1 MPLFNKILV
10 SENLYAWD
18 NGWLYFWLT
27 LSILLVLFALLTY
40 TFFKVCRR
48 KSAFISLG
56 IMLVL
61 SIVCFIFNLYILE
74 IILAA
79 IFTAIITV
87 CLFCNL
93 GDLRAYLASPFK
105 KTAAKA
111 ANFGVEKIYNR
122 EALYKKIETTVI
134 ALSKSKTGAIMTF
147 EKNTSL
153 NDIIKNGVPI
163 HAPVSPELLQTIF
176 YEGTR
181 LHDGA
186 VVIHGNEIVAAS
198 VFFTPTTKPFAGKYG
213 SRHRAAIGISEI
225 SDAVTVVVSEET
237 GRISFAV
244 NGELESVDQSIFL
257 RVFENYMSESSSP
270 TQKEEQLSILFYY
283 MDSKYI
289 YDYLIKVQSITKI
302 GLLYSKDPYAI
313 TNYTE
318 INNLTK
324 SLLEDFENVKFDRP
338 NYFKREIYPTPN
350 VSVRTVILNDD
361 RTKVLMVREA
371 GTGTYSL
378 PGGWA
383 DLYDSPSQAAKNEC
397 SQEAGADVDIIRL
410 VGITNRTPFKS
421 SASIPEYVI
430 IFEGKIIGELHE
442 HEYETDGVGWFDI
455 NELPPISRK
464 TSQEELLRMI
474 VAARDNK
481 TIFD

>member
-1 MPLFNKILV
+1 MPLLNKVLAV
-10 SENLYAWD
+10 GNFPEEARQMFAWD
-18 NGWLYFWLT
+18 NGWLYFGLT
-27 LSILLVLFALLTY
+27 LGLMLVIFGLLTY

-48 KSAFISLG
+48 ASAFVALG
-56 IMLVL
+56 VTFVL
-61 SIVCFIFNLYILE
+61 SIISFIFNLYIVE
-74 IILAA
+74 IIIAA
-79 IFTAIITV
+79 VFTAVITV

-93 GDLRAYLASPFK
+93 GDLRAYLANPFK
-105 KTAAKA
+105 KTSAKA

-153 NDIIKNGVPI
+153 KDIIKNGVPI

-257 RVFENYMSESSSP
+257 RVFENYMSESSAP
-270 TQKEEQLSILFYY
+270 AQKEE
-283 MDSKYI
+283 
-289 YDYLIKVQSITKI
+289 
-302 GLLYSKDPYAI
+302 
-313 TNYTE
+313 
-318 INNLTK
+318 
-324 SLLEDFENVKFDRP
+324 
-338 NYFKREIYPTPN
+338 
-350 VSVRTVILNDD
+350 
-361 RTKVLMVREA
+361 
-371 GTGTYSL
+371 
-378 PGGWA
+378 
-383 DLYDSPSQAAKNEC
+383 
-397 SQEAGADVDIIRL
+397 
-410 VGITNRTPFKS
+410 
-421 SASIPEYVI
+421 
-430 IFEGKIIGELHE
+430 
-442 HEYETDGVGWFDI
+442 
-455 NELPPISRK
+455 
-464 TSQEELLRMI
+464 
-474 VAARDNK
+474 
-481 TIFD
+481 